1 MNDAKEISG
10 KRYQVPAVEQA
21 SRILFCLAN
30 TGSSHMSLIEI
41 CDEVG
46 IHKSKAFSI
55 LQTLYGFGLVQ
66 RNNDGKGYSL
76 GPGLISLSRKF
87 LDNLNA
93 PTLAAPILEELSKQ
107 TTSTAVLGLIAGG
120 HVFVAAKHEG
130 DNNIGITMR
139 IGRHLPLTYGSHGK
153 AIFAFLPQKERE
165 HLLMDNDLYFHGNPE
180 KLDRFRLQKEL
191 TQCRRDWYALDL
203 GEVKMGLN
211 AIAAPVLG
219 PGGVPVGYIVVLG
232 LFSAKTARSYG
243 SFVAEAGKRLSHLLG
258 ADIDEVMKEP
268 SDRKEP

>member
-1 MNDAKEISG
+1 MNEEKDIAG

-30 TGSSHMSLIEI
+30 AGSSHMSLIEI
-41 CDEVG
+41 CDQVRV
-46 IHKSKAFSI
+46 HKSKAFSI
-55 LQTLYGFGLVQ
+55 LYTLQGFGLVQ
-66 RNNDGKGYSL
+66 KNHDGKGYSL

-130 DNNIGITMR
+130 DSDIGVTMR

-165 HLLMDNDLYFHGNPE
+165 LLLLDNDLYFHGNPE
-180 KLDRFRLQKEL
+180 KLDRPRLQREL
-191 TQCRRDWYALDL
+191 AQCRRDWYALDL
-203 GEVKMGLN
+203 GDVKTGLN

-219 PGGVPVGYIVVLG
+219 PGGIPVGYIVVLG
-232 LFSAKTARSYG
+232 LFPAKTARLYG
-243 SFVAEAGKRLSHLLG
+243 SFVAEAGKRLSRLLG

-268 SDRKEP
+268 AGRKA